1 MIIKETFGG
10 AALLASF
17 AGVDATWLSNAMI
30 FIAAAAATIFY
41 IKGAVKKSPPDTEK
55 YRHVT
60 ECDKLCKANLDAQ
73 QECLL
78 PAMQES
84 HSEAKL

>member
-41 IKGAVKKSPPDTEK
+41 IKGAVKKARQTL
-55 YRHVT
+55 RNT
-60 ECDKLCKANLDAQ
+60 
-73 QECLL
+73 
-78 PAMQES
+78 AMS
-84 HSEAKL
+84 RSATSSAKRTLTPTKNSTAK

>member
-41 IKGAVKKSPPDTEK
+41 IKGAVKKARQTLRNTAMSLSATSFVRQILMHTRSSTE
-55 YRHVT
+55 R
-60 ECDKLCKANLDAQ
+60 
-73 QECLL
+73 
-78 PAMQES
+78 
-84 HSEAKL
+84 

>member
-60 ECDKLCKANLDAQ
+60 RRNT
-73 QECLL
+73 
-78 PAMQES
+78 AMS
-84 HSEAKL
+84 RSATSSARRTLTRTRSSTAK

>member
-41 IKGAVKKSPPDTEK
+41 IKGAVKKARLIRRNT
-55 YRHVT
+55 
-60 ECDKLCKANLDAQ
+60 
-73 QECLL
+73 
-78 PAMQES
+78 AMS
-84 HSEAKL
+84 RSATSSARRTLTRTRSSTAK